1 MRRAIKKGTVLIAAA
16 VLLTGCGEE
25 MAPLTESE
33 EAIVIQYS
41 AGTLAKHNSYQQ
53 EGMTALYPE
62 EEEEQEE
69 EQEPEEKKEEK
80 KTESEEKN
88 KKEETD
94 SKDKKEDNKEKDT
107 AQTEEAGQ
115 LTLSEALAVSGVEVS
130 YKDYS
135 VSSSYKQGEY
145 FSLDAAAGNTF
156 LIMNMNIT
164 NTGSQAVDCDLLTKQ
179 PIFTLKLNQG
189 AGVKN
194 EVTILSNDLSTYVG
208 KLEPGQ
214 TDTAVLLFEVPEKT
228 AESISSVQLSVQMNQ
243 KTNQIKLK

>member
-62 EEEEQEE
+62 EEEE

-80 KTESEEKN
+80 KTESEEKE
-88 KKEETD
+88 KKEEAD
-94 SKDKKEDNKEKDT
+94 SKDKKEEDKSKDT
-107 AQTEEAGQ
+107 AQPEETGQ
-115 LTLSEALAVSGVEVS
+115 LTLSEALAVSGVEFS

-135 VSSSYKQGEY
+135 VSNSYKQGEY

-156 LIMNMNIT
+156 LIMNVNIT
-164 NTGSQAVDCDLLTKQ
+164 NNGSQAVDCDLLTRQ

-189 AGVKN
+189 TGIKN
-194 EVTILSNDLSTYVG
+194 EVTILANDLSTYVG

-214 TDTAVLLFEVPEKT
+214 TDAAVLLFEVPEKT
-228 AESISSVQLSVQMNQ
+228 AESVSSLQLSVQMNQ
-243 KTNQIKLK
+243 KTSQIKL

>member
-69 EQEPEEKKEEK
+69 EQEPEEKK
-80 KTESEEKN
+80 TESEEKK

-107 AQTEEAGQ
+107 AQTEESGQ
-115 LTLSEALAVSGVEVS
+115 LTLSEALAVSGVEFS

-164 NTGSQAVDCDLLTKQ
+164 NAGSQAVDCDLLTKQ

-214 TDTAVLLFEVPEKT
+214 TDAAVLLFEVPEKT
-228 AESISSVQLSVQMNQ
+228 AESISSIQLSVQMNQ

>member
-16 VLLTGCGEE
+16 VLLTGCGDK

-62 EEEEQEE
+62 EEQEE
-69 EQEPEEKKEEK
+69 EQEEKKEEE

-88 KKEETD
+88 EKEETD
-94 SKDKKEDNKEKDT
+94 SKDNKQEDKEKDT
-107 AQTEEAGQ
+107 AQPEEAGQ
-115 LTLSEALAVSGVEVS
+115 LTFSEALAVAGVEFS

-135 VSSSYKQGEY
+135 TSNSYQQGDY
-145 FSLDAAAGNTF
+145 FSLDAAAGNTI
-156 LIMNMNIT
+156 LIMNVNIT
-164 NTGSQAVDCDLLTKQ
+164 NTGTQAVDCDLLTKQ
-179 PIFTLKLNQG
+179 PIFTLKLNQE
-189 AGVKN
+189 AGIKN
-194 EVTILSNDLSTYVG
+194 EVTMLSNDLSTYVG
-208 KLEPGQ
+208 RLEPGQ
-214 TDTAVLLFEVPEKT
+214 TDAGVLLFEVPEKT
-228 AESISSVQLSVQMNQ
+228 VENISSVQLSVQMNQ

>member
-1 MRRAIKKGTVLIAAA
+1 MCSSDL
-16 VLLTGCGEE
+16 
-25 MAPLTESE
+25 
-33 EAIVIQYS
+33 
-41 AGTLAKHNSYQQ
+41 
-53 EGMTALYPE
+53 
-62 EEEEQEE
+62 
-69 EQEPEEKKEEK
+69 
-80 KTESEEKN
+80 
-88 KKEETD
+88 
-94 SKDKKEDNKEKDT
+94 
-107 AQTEEAGQ
+107 EEAGQ

-228 AESISSVQLSVQMNQ
+228 AESISSIQLSVQMNQ

>member
-1 MRRAIKKGTVLIAAA
+1 MRRAIKKGTVLIASA

-53 EGMTALYPE
+53 EGMTALYPQ

-69 EQEPEEKKEEK
+69 EQEPEEKK
-80 KTESEEKN
+80 

-94 SKDKKEDNKEKDT
+94 SKDKKEEDKEKDT
-107 AQTEEAGQ
+107 TQTEEAGQ
-115 LTLSEALAVSGVEVS
+115 LTLSEALAVSGVEFS

-156 LIMNMNIT
+156 LIMNVNIT

-214 TDTAVLLFEVPEKT
+214 TDAAVLLFEVPEKT

-243 KTNQIKLK
+243 KTSQIKL

>member
-53 EGMTALYPE
+53 EGLTALYPE

-69 EQEPEEKKEEK
+69 EQESEDKKEEE

-88 KKEETD
+88 EKEETE
-94 SKDKKEDNKEKDT
+94 SKDNKQEDKEKDT
-107 AQTEEAGQ
+107 AQPEEAGQ
-115 LTLSEALAVSGVEVS
+115 LTLTEALAVSGVEFS

-135 VSSSYKQGEY
+135 SSSSYKQGDY
-145 FSLDAAAGNTF
+145 FSLDAAAGNTI
-156 LIMNMNIT
+156 LIVNVNIT

-189 AGVKN
+189 AGIKN
-194 EVTILSNDLSTYVG
+194 EVTMLSNDLSTYVG

-214 TDTAVLLFEVPEKT
+214 TDAGVLLFEVPEKT
-228 AESISSVQLSVQMNQ
+228 AENISSIQLSVQINQ
-243 KTNQIKLK
+243 KTSEIKL

>member
-69 EQEPEEKKEEK
+69 DQEEKKEEK
-80 KTESEEKN
+80 ETESEEEQE
-88 KKEETD
+88 KEEKE
-94 SKDKKEDNKEKDT
+94 SKDKKEEDKEKDN
-107 AQTEEAGQ
+107 AQTEESGQ
-115 LTLSEALAVSGVEVS
+115 LTFSEALAVAGVEFS

-135 VSSSYKQGEY
+135 ISNSYQQGDY
-145 FSLDAAAGNTF
+145 FSLDAAAGNTI
-156 LIMNMNIT
+156 LIMNVNIT
-164 NTGSQAVDCDLLTKQ
+164 NTGTQAVDCDLLTKQ
-179 PIFTLKLNQG
+179 PIFTLKLNQE
-189 AGVKN
+189 AGIKN
-194 EVTILSNDLSTYVG
+194 EVTMLSNDLSTYVG
-208 KLEPGQ
+208 RLEPGQ
-214 TDTAVLLFEVPEKT
+214 TDAGVLLFEVPEKT
-228 AESISSVQLSVQMNQ
+228 VENISSVQLSVQMNQ